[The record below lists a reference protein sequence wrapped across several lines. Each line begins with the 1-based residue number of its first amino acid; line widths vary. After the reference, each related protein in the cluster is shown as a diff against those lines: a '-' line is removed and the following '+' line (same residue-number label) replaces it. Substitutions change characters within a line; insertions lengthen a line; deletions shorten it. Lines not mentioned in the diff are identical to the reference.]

1 MSALFELRFATLD
14 DLPALVRHRRLMFVE
29 MDGLKGI
36 TYAVADLDRMDAAYA
51 NFARDRL
58 IDGRMQ
64 AWVMADGDHVAASGA
79 VLYTDWLP
87 RPDGKQPVHAYVH
100 SVYTE
105 GAYRRIGLARRLLKA
120 MIDECRARGLPRLSL
135 HASDQG
141 RRLYEELGFAPTNEL
156 RLVLSS

>member
-1 MSALFELRFATLD
+1 VLELRAATLD

-29 MDGLKGI
+29 MDGLKAI
-36 TYAVADLDRMDAAYA
+36 TYAAAELDRMDATYA
-51 NFARDRL
+51 IFARERL

-64 AWVMADGDHVAASGA
+64 AWVIAQADRIAASGA

-87 RPDGKQPVHAYVH
+87 RPDGKRPVHAYVH

-105 GAYRRIGLARRLLKA
+105 PAYRHIGLARRLLKA
-120 MIDECRARGLPRLSL
+120 MIEECRSRGLPRVNL

-141 RRLYEELGFAPTNEL
+141 RGLYEQLGFVATNEM
-156 RLVLSS
+156 RLILS